1 LKKPAR
7 LLAAM
12 LCAGALATLGAL
24 AACNGDGPAQ
34 QDYQPLVTFDSARA
48 RVLTAADTFVLRV
61 EVADREHQRAY
72 GLMERPHLDDDAGMV
87 FLYPADQPGD
97 AGFWMFR
104 TRIPLDIAYF
114 GEDGVIRGIRAMEP
128 CPHAHPGGCPS
139 YPPGV
144 AYRGALE
151 VNRGWFAARGVGVGD
166 RIVVER

>member
-1 LKKPAR
+1 MNRFAS
-7 LLAAM
+7 LLLTGFCAA
-12 LCAGALATLGAL
+12 AFLACEGP
-24 AACNGDGPAQ
+24 DGTAQ
-34 QDYQPLVTFDSARA
+34 QDYQPLVAFDSARV

-61 EVADREHQRAY
+61 EVAEREDQRAF
-72 GLMERPHLDDDAGMV
+72 GLMERSHLDDDAGMV
-87 FLYPADQPGD
+87 FLYTSEQSAD

-114 GEDGVIRGIRAMEP
+114 GADGEIRAIRAMEP

-144 AYRGALE
+144 RYHGALE

-166 RIVVER
+166 RLVVER